1 MIKRDI
7 EAIKW
12 AVSLLEIHPG
22 IRENPNSQEWLAR
35 LRAMLPDKKKSLTL
49 EETQKLLGAGTPI
62 QIKVQP
68 IDFLIPGILLAKI
81 YAAKRKKP

>member
-7 EAIKW
+7 EAIKR

-35 LRAMLPDKKKSLTL
+35 LRAMLPDKLKSLTIIPSVQPL
-49 EETQKLLGAGTPI
+49 TVSRSSTPFAFEETQKLLGQARPFKSKCN
-62 QIKVQP
+62 Q
-68 IDFLIPGILLAKI
+68 
-81 YAAKRKKP
+81 